1 MLKKML
7 AVVAVS
13 ALPILGVV
21 SPAFAADW
29 DGSSDIIV
37 GNSTDFTYWD
47 IDDDGS
53 IGHSGIVHDDADDA
67 LDYEF
72 TQVWCGTSGTL
83 TINGYGPT
91 MSGPGAI
98 ETDANGDKVV
108 AISGSYAEGA
118 IDLDLEIRAYS
129 EGDLVRTTYVLTN
142 TTNETLTFTPGTYG
156 DTDDDSGYGN
166 TMTGGAALTNNDLWW
181 TAYDPKLN
189 TFRHFNSGN
198 FSSVVFGR
206 YYGSIGKIVVA
217 DTSGFNSFEGDDD
230 DVVFGDMTLAAG
242 ESYQFVLFYQMLS
255 YDIKDESGQIDQSVA
270 TSSAATVSAQAAS
283 EFGGTNPALSG
294 RLLRSLDLTIPMNWI
309 QADGDG
315 GDGGDGD
322 SGEENGL
329 PETGAN
335 LSIQLFSLAIIA
347 VGAGIVALRR
357 RAISWEE

>member
-29 DGSSDIIV
+29 DGGDITV

-53 IGHSGIVHDDADDA
+53 INHSGIVHDDADDA

-83 TINGYGPT
+83 TINGYDPT

-108 AISGSYAEGA
+108 AISGSYAGGA

-142 TTNETLTFTPGTYG
+142 TTNETLTFTPGTHG
-156 DTDDDSGYGN
+156 DTDDDAGYGN

-181 TAYDPKLN
+181 TAYDPTLD
-189 TFRHFNSGN
+189 RSPHFDSGN

-217 DTSGFNSFEGDDD
+217 DTSGFNSFEEDDG

-255 YDIKDESGQIDQSVA
+255 YDIKDESGQIDQDVA

-315 GDGGDGD
+315 GDGD